1 MEENEEDGQ
10 DQIEYLDAGMFHLQ
24 SCALL
29 VWMIQNLEKGF
40 IRINMHTTVL

>member
-24 SCALL
+24 
-29 VWMIQNLEKGF
+29 NLEKDF
-40 IRINMHTTVL
+40 IQINMHTTVL